1 MRNKN
6 IHKGLAHISTFF
18 FEISSYWMKQFLVLI
33 GCLFVSHFCFSQ
45 NLDSKDKNLL
55 QTLYDLEIGSD
66 IKLLNNYF
74 SELDLN
80 VETMRPDQYRIMFHK
95 EFAGMDSVRH
105 EFSYLNNQLISY
117 GISKGG
123 LDKAASEELQNS
135 IVTFLENYADVK
147 MNVNEETLMDGHGP
161 QLAKSFF
168 LELETTHF
176 GVSYSETYDG
186 FLFSLG
192 KQALHSSPI
201 IVQQRDKENSNTA
214 KHHRPFVAPKGIVLD
229 QWHSLTAGS
238 LSSLNRNSFTL
249 TVYNKQDSPVA
260 QISIHYTHE
269 GNFGPKVNMY
279 YHTKNDSIQL
289 GTEELFHHR
298 FSMLQH
304 YGVEGN
310 RLLVLQN
317 IQEDIIFIHVSDLPK
332 DMQPIAVMDY
342 AISHQSWMYY
352 DYSGIG
358 LFSEPS
364 DSSSRIAVID
374 ESTARVKEFTGR
386 IEGRWAEVILYEVDP
401 VEHLIDPCYSEERL
415 LKIWT
420 GRKWTGWVCL
430 LDDNGKIKKFKL
442 LDAC

>member
-45 NLDSKDKNLL
+45 NLDSKDENLL

-123 LDKAASEELQNS
+123 LDKAASEELQNA

-161 QLAKSFF
+161 QLTKSYF

-201 IVQQRDKENSNTA
+201 IVQHRDKENSNTA
-214 KHHRPFVAPKGIVLD
+214 KHHRPFVAPKGIVQDL
-229 QWHSLTAGS
+229 WHSLTAS
-238 LSSLNRNSFTL
+238 PTSLNRNSFTL
-249 TVYNKQDSPVA
+249 PVYNKQDSQA
-260 QISIHYTHE
+260 E
-269 GNFGPKVNMY
+269 
-279 YHTKNDSIQL
+279 
-289 GTEELFHHR
+289 
-298 FSMLQH
+298 
-304 YGVEGN
+304 EGN
-310 RLLVLQN
+310 RGTAAKGVLVACGAGGRRLNAGDVDCVAEGRLASGAENDEQAGH
-317 IQEDIIFIHVSDLPK
+317 IGSV
-332 DMQPIAVMDY
+332 
-342 AISHQSWMYY
+342 
-352 DYSGIG
+352 SGIG
-358 LFSEPS
+358 VGSILAGSAASIPK
-364 DSSSRIAVID
+364 VPVPGN
-374 ESTARVKEFTGR
+374 RVVACAGGISVPKEGN
-386 IEGRWAEVILYEVDP
+386 P
-401 VEHLIDPCYSEERL
+401 
-415 LKIWT
+415 
-420 GRKWTGWVCL
+420 
-430 LDDNGKIKKFKL
+430 
-442 LDAC
+442 

>member
-1 MRNKN
+1 
-6 IHKGLAHISTFF
+6 
-18 FEISSYWMKQFLVLI
+18 MKQLFVLI
-33 GCLFVSHFCFSQ
+33 GFIFASNFCLSQ
-45 NLDSKDKNLL
+45 NLDSVDQNLL
-55 QTLYDLEIGSD
+55 KTLFDLEIGSD
-66 IKLLNNYF
+66 PELLTSYF
-74 SELDLN
+74 FELDLAS
-80 VETMRPDQYRIMFHK
+80 EPMTPDQHTIMFYDT
-95 EFAGMDSVRH
+95 FAGLDSVRY
-105 EFSYLNNQLISY
+105 EFNYLNKQLISY
-117 GISKGG
+117 GISKRG
-123 LDKAASEELQNS
+123 LGQIESEELQKT
-135 IVTFLENYADVK
+135 IVAFLEYYGDLK
-147 MNVNEETLMDGHGP
+147 MKVNEETLMDGHGS

-168 LELETTHF
+168 LELGTTHF
-176 GVSYSETYDG
+176 GVSCSETYDG
-186 FLFSLG
+186 ILFSLG

-201 IVQQRDKENSNTA
+201 IVQHRDKENSNTA
-214 KHHRPFVAPKGIVLD
+214 KHHRPFVAPKGIVQDL
-229 QWHSLTAGS
+229 WHSLTAS
-238 LSSLNRNSFTL
+238 PTSLNRNSFTL
-249 TVYNKQDSPVA
+249 PVYNKQDSQVA
-260 QISIHYTHE
+260 KISILYTHG
-269 GNFGPKVNMY
+269 GNFGPIVNMY
-279 YHTKNDSIQL
+279 YHTKSDSIHL

-317 IQEDIIFIHVSDLPK
+317 IQQDIIFIHLSDLPK
-332 DMQPIAVMDY
+332 GMNPITVMDY
-342 AISHQSWMYY
+342 TISHQSWMYY

-358 LFSEPS
+358 LFSKPS